1 MFASL
6 DIHYNN
12 SLNNTEV
19 HKQNETK
26 IKKTSNKKSWLNKFR
41 DLLQPI
47 FPKDIS
53 FPKFSVKAR
62 YEKF

>member
-26 IKKTSNKKSWLNKFR
+26 IKKLQIKDVGSINFEIYCNIFYQKILVFLNF
-41 DLLQPI
+41 L
-47 FPKDIS
+47 
-53 FPKFSVKAR
+53 
-62 YEKF
+62 